1 MIKSISF
8 TCILLCLIQLCA
20 AQTDK
25 NKGTELSPELT
36 KQLLSTIK
44 PDTARILR
52 ASSLDACHCIDSF
65 LQARKAGD
73 PNSDIIKNVTACI
86 ESEVITYQMV
96 LKTYQIFSSSDKIIS
111 INTNKNSAEYQSCYK
126 DIEAWLTDSCSVL
139 RIAMGSNDE
148 KETELSFSKDPE
160 AIKQYNAGIKYF
172 IKEAYADAMPYFKK
186 AVEADSKFV
195 FALDNLAICYRK
207 TGELDNALSTY
218 KKSLEISPKG
228 KTPLQNIPVIYEL
241 KKDYSKAIEGYKKFL
256 KYFPDD
262 AEAYYGMGRISII
275 YTNDLENGVDFMCKA
290 YNIYVKEK
298 SPYSNDAQKNI
309 AYAYQKMK
317 EQGKEELF
325 FKILKD
331 NNISAK

>member
-1 MIKSISF
+1 MTKFISF
-8 TCILLCLIQLCA
+8 TCVLLCSILICA

-25 NKGTELSPELT
+25 NKGTRLSPELT
-36 KQLLSTIK
+36 KQVLSTIK

-52 ASSLDACHCIDSF
+52 VSSLEACHCIDSF

-73 PNSDIIKNVTACI
+73 PNSDILKNVTSCI
-86 ESEVITYQMV
+86 ENEVITYQLV
-96 LKTYQIFSSSDKIIS
+96 LKTYQIFNSSNKDIIL
-111 INTNKNSAEYQSCYK
+111 NTNKKSAEYQSYYK
-126 DIEAWLTDSCSVL
+126 DIETWLTDSCSVL

-160 AIKQYNAGIKYF
+160 AIKQYNAGVKYF
-172 IKEAYADAMPYFKK
+172 IKENYADAMPYFKK
-186 AVEADSKFV
+186 AVEIDSKFV

-218 KKSLEISPKG
+218 KKSLEISPRG
-228 KTPLQNIPVIYEL
+228 RTPLQNIPVIYEL

-256 KYFPDD
+256 QYFPDD
-262 AEAYYGMGRISII
+262 AEAYYGMGRISIT

-290 YNIYVKEK
+290 YNIYIKEK

-325 FKILKD
+325 FKILKE